1 MTAIS
6 CGLQSWERRAPC
18 LPDTPIMA
26 NSPVQK
32 LLMSSFQ
39 KNIAKQTERPCSL
52 SDAPC
57 KCSSRVDARAHTH
70 RLSRYW
76 IEMEPSAH
84 FLPSI
89 DLISCVSCSRPAAS
103 SDATHTANGER
114 RHPSP
119 FSGTGLCS
127 RNMELLELHQD
138 GHTDL
143 PGAAR
148 SMTLLMRSLGSS
160 VGKEANC

>member
-1 MTAIS
+1 
-6 CGLQSWERRAPC
+6 
-18 LPDTPIMA
+18 MA
-26 NSPVQK
+26 NNPIQK

-57 KCSSRVDARAHTH
+57 KCSSRVDARTQTHTLAHTQPH
-70 RLSRYW
+70 IVSPRYW

-89 DLISCVSCSRPAAS
+89 DLISCVSCSRPVAS

-127 RNMELLELHQD
+127 RNMESLELHQD

-148 SMTLLMRSLGSS
+148 SMTLLMRSRGSS